1 MKEKKYPTQK
11 FKFRYNKAVAIKMN
25 ILTIKAF
32 HVHIVQEIIDEQDLN
47 QNCIKQK
54 FISFNWELPV
64 KDLLVD

>member
-47 QNCIKQK
+47 QN
-54 FISFNWELPV
+54 
-64 KDLLVD
+64 

>member
-1 MKEKKYPTQK
+1 MKEKMTHKNSNSVIT
-11 FKFRYNKAVAIKMN
+11 AVAIKMN